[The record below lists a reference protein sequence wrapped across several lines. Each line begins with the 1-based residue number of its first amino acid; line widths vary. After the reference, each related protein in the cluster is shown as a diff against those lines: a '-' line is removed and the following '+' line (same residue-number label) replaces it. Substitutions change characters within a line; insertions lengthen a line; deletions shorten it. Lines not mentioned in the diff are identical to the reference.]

1 MDFGQ
6 SMKFKFD
13 TRGFYSGYVEGDA
26 PSSTELVPP
35 DDVGRMKPKWDG
47 VQWLLQE
54 DFTGVFW
61 FNSATLEYATSVDAS
76 DARSAPW
83 VEVVNGAV
91 TSEMPPTQLH
101 IFNYATKQ
109 WVDPRTLQDFK
120 NAKWTEIKAA
130 RNAAEYAGFTWDGS
144 TFDSDPVSQQRLV
157 AAVTQAQMDASFSI
171 GWTLKDNSV
180 RQLDA
185 VQMQAVGAALG
196 AHVATQFAHGQGLR
210 ARIEAATTAAEVA
223 GMVW

>member
-1 MDFGQ
+1 MINQ
-6 SMKFKFD
+6 PNPASAM
-13 TRGFYSGYVEGDA
+13 TRHA
-26 PSSTELVPP
+26 I
-35 DDVGRMKPKWDG
+35 VGSLINPATGRFEITVGSWLEADEDEKPKTTKTLV
-47 VQWLLQE
+47 VQYSAWLP
-54 DFTGVFW
+54 
-61 FNSATLEYATSVDAS
+61 EYF
-76 DARSAPW
+76 
-83 VEVVNGAV
+83 EQKNQVVNEHPDWTGLGPYRPSEHAV
-91 TSEMPPTQLH
+91 FLMESR
-101 IFNYATKQ
+101 Q
-109 WVDPRTLQDFK
+109 WIDPRTLPDLK
-120 NAKWTEIKAA
+120 DAKWLAIKSA
-130 RNAAEYAGFTWDGS
+130 RSQAEYAGFTWDGS